1 MNNLFCINISFNLSV
16 KLMLRN
22 KKKIKNNK
30 KQTKKIELNKFTAYE
45 LSDTT
50 NISFDIVIQSLFSEK
65 SV

>member
-22 KKKIKNNK
+22 KKRRKNNK

-45 LSDTT
+45 LKNMA
-50 NISFDIVIQSLFSEK
+50 NISFDIVIQ
-65 SV
+65 